1 MIEEIHSMVA
11 GLWGK
16 KVGMTQ
22 VFVGDKVV
30 PVTALDVGRLVVTC
44 IKTEARDGYN
54 AVQVGRVKNRY
65 ARESFSP
72 EWLKDLKRYF
82 SLIKECR
89 EDAAVEGLTAGQTLD
104 CAEVFT
110 LGASVNLVGI
120 TKGAGFT
127 GCVRRHGFAGG
138 GASHGSK
145 IGRRPGGISHLRS
158 EGKVIKGKKLPGHM
172 GVDRC
177 TVRNSSVVRVDNET
191 GVILVKGSVPGK
203 SGSTVFVRKV

>member
-1 MIEEIHSMVA
+1 MVA

-30 PVTALDVGRLVVTC
+30 PVTALDLGRLLVIR

-54 AVQVGRVKNRY
+54 AVQVGRVKDRY

-72 EWLKDLKRYF
+72 EWVKDLKRYF

-89 EDAAVEGLTAGQTLD
+89 EDAAIEGLTMGQTLD
-104 CAEVFT
+104 CSEVFA
-110 LGASVNLVGI
+110 LGESVNLVGI

-127 GCVRRHGFAGG
+127 GCVRRYGFAGG

-145 IGRRPGGISHLRS
+145 IGRRPGSNSFMRS
-158 EGKVIKGKKLPGHM
+158 EGKVIKGKRMPGHM

-177 TVRNSSVVRVDNET
+177 TVRNSSVVRVDKET
-191 GVILVKGSVPGK
+191 GVILVSGSVPGK

>member
-1 MIEEIHSMVA
+1 MVA

-22 VFVGDKVV
+22 VFVEDKIV
-30 PVTALDVGRLVVTC
+30 PVTALDVGQLLVIR

-54 AVQVGRVKNRY
+54 AVQVGRVKDRY

-89 EDAAVEGLTAGQTLD
+89 EDVAIEGLTTGQTLD
-104 CAEVFT
+104 CSEVFT
-110 LGASVNLVGI
+110 LGSSVNLVGI

-127 GCVRRHGFAGG
+127 GCVRRYGFGGG

-145 IGRRPGGISHLRS
+145 VGRRPGGISHLRS
-158 EGKVIKGKKLPGHM
+158 EGKVIKGKRMPGHM

-177 TVRNSSVVRVDNET
+177 TVRNSSIVRVDKEA

>member
-1 MIEEIHSMVA
+1 MVA

-30 PVTALDVGRLVVTC
+30 PVTALDVGRLLVIR

-54 AVQVGRVKNRY
+54 AVQVGRIKDRY

-89 EDAAVEGLTAGQTLD
+89 EDVAIEGLTPGQILD
-104 CAEVFT
+104 CSEVFT
-110 LGASVNLVGI
+110 LGESVNLVGI
-120 TKGAGFT
+120 TKGAGFA
-127 GCVRRHGFAGG
+127 GCVRRYGFGG
-138 GASHGSK
+138 GGGSHGSTV
-145 IGRRPGGISHLRS
+145 GRRPGSSSFMRS
-158 EGKVIKGKKLPGHM
+158 EGKVIKGKRMPGHM

-177 TVRNSSVVRVDNET
+177 TVRNSSVVRVDKET
-191 GVILVKGSVPGK
+191 GVILVSGSVPGK
-203 SGSTVFVRKV
+203 GGSTVFVRKV

>member
-1 MIEEIHSMVA
+1 MVA

>member
-1 MIEEIHSMVA
+1 MVA

-22 VFVGDKVV
+22 VFEGDKVV
-30 PVTALDVGRLVVTC
+30 PVTALDLGRLFVTR
-44 IKTEARDGYN
+44 IKTEARDGYD

-65 ARESFSP
+65 VSEAFSP
-72 EWLKDLKRYF
+72 EWLKDPKRYF
-82 SLIKECR
+82 SFIKECR
-89 EDAAVEGLTAGQTLD
+89 EDVAVEGLTIGQLLD
-104 CAEVFT
+104 CSEVFA

-127 GCVRRHGFAGG
+127 GCVRRYGFAGG

-145 IGRRPGGISHLRS
+145 IGRRPGSISHLRS
-158 EGKVIKGKKLPGHM
+158 EGKVIKGKKMPGHM

-177 TVRNSSVVRVDNET
+177 TVRNSSVVRVDKEA